1 MALETDKKAFFIH
14 IYYLLV
20 ITAAAKKYM
29 KFVAGGGGPPP
40 FASFHLLKWDISLK
54 LAARKSKQ

>member
-20 ITAAAKKYM
+20 ITAAAKKNM
-29 KFVAGGGGPPP
+29 KFVAGGGPPP